1 MTKRLLPPA
10 VAATVVL
17 AAAVGCSTTPSPEE
31 PTSDAVVLVTVP
43 GGVAASSSRHG
54 PFHEF
59 NGRAT
64 GFSHDEVGA
73 ALAAT
78 HIGARTAPASGT
90 DGVAATLDEQCW
102 GDVARTRERLFTAL
116 PRPDAPP
123 REAVSATAMYY
134 RVISGDARGE
144 FVVLSLLAETPQSR
158 ARGGLSRVDA
168 TMRWSGQDWQLRVPV
183 PRPSVHHDTTGYRL
197 LGPTQ

>member
-10 VAATVVL
+10 IAATVVL

-31 PTSDAVVLVTVP
+31 PTSDAVVLVAVP
-43 GGVAASSSRHG
+43 GGVGASSLRHG

-64 GFSHDEVGA
+64 GFSHDGVGA

-78 HIGARTAPASGT
+78 HIGARTASVAGS
-90 DGVAATLDEQCW
+90 DAVAATLDEQCW
-102 GDVARTRERLFTAL
+102 GDVARARERLFTAL
-116 PRPDAPP
+116 PRPDAPS
-123 REAVSATAMYY
+123 RDMVSATAMYF
-134 RVISGDARGE
+134 RVIAGDARGE
-144 FVVLSLLAETPQSR
+144 FVVLSLLADTPQAR
-158 ARGGLSRVDA
+158 ALGGFSRVDA
-168 TMRWSGQDWQLRVPV
+168 TMRWSGLDWQLRVPV
-183 PRPSVHHDTTGYRL
+183 PRPSVYPDTTGYRL

>member
-1 MTKRLLPPA
+1 MTGRLLPA

-17 AAAVGCSTTPSPEE
+17 AAAVGCSTTPGPEQQA
-31 PTSDAVVLVTVP
+31 TDRVVLVAVP

-59 NGRAT
+59 SGRAT

-78 HIGARTAPASGT
+78 HIGARTAPAAGT
-90 DGVAATLDEQCW
+90 DAVTATLDEQCW
-102 GDVARTRERLFTAL
+102 GDVARARERLFTAV

-123 REAVSATAMYY
+123 QDAVGATAMYF
-134 RVISGDARGE
+134 RVIAGDARGE
-144 FVVLSLLAETPQSR
+144 FVVLSLLADTPQAR
-158 ARGGLSRVDA
+158 ALGGLSRVDA
-168 TMRWSGQDWQLRVPV
+168 TMRWSGRDWQLRVPV
-183 PRPSVHHDTTGYRL
+183 PRPSVYPDTTGYRL